1 MKLNAHDVATPLWQK
16 LEANYIPK
24 LAALRARVEN
34 PELEEAKRIPLLWQI
49 QYIKE
54 FLELAQLDPKKVTSA
69 G

>member
-1 MKLNAHDVATPLWQK
+1 MKLTIHEVATPLWQK
-16 LEANYIPK
+16 LEAHYTPK

-34 PELEEAKRIPLLWQI
+34 PELEEAKRIPLLWHI